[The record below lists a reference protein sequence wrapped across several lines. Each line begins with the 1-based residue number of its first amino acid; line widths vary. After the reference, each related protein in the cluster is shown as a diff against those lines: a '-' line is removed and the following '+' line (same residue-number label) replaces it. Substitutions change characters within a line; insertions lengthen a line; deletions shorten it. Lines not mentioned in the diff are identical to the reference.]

1 MSTEVK
7 IPAVGESITSGV
19 LSGWLKKNGDSVE
32 DGEPI
37 FSLETDKISTEV
49 PAPASGTLQIMVAAG
64 EEVKIGQIV
73 AMIDA
78 AAAAN
83 KPEPKETAPKATVT
97 ASPKTEGTAKEESE
111 LSPAVRRLAAEE
123 KIPLTEVTGTGK
135 HGQVTKEDL
144 INYLERPG
152 QKKVESSSPDLSS
165 DVSDEALAK
174 SEALAKEETSAKAE
188 PRPAQKAVPVV
199 ESKPVAPLAPV
210 SSDGRSVRRKMSPL
224 RKKIAA
230 QLVMAQQ
237 NAAML
242 TTFNECDMSAVMRLR
257 TSYQEVFQK
266 RHGIKLGFM
275 SFFIKAV
282 VDALQ
287 VVPAMN
293 ARIDGDDLVEN
304 HYYDIGVAVGTER
317 GLVVPVVRDADKRSF
332 AELENTV
339 AAFATKARDGK
350 LQLDELM
357 GGVFTITNGGI
368 YGSLLST
375 PILNPPQSGILGMH
389 KIQSRPMAI
398 GDKIEVRPMMY
409 LALSYDHRVVDG
421 KEAVTFLVRVKD
433 CIEDPTRLLLQG

>member
-7 IPAVGESITSGV
+7 IPSVGESITSGV
-19 LSGWLKKNGDSVE
+19 LSGWLKQNGDTVA

-37 FSLETDKISTEV
+37 FALETDKIATEV
-49 PAPASGTLQIMVAAG
+49 PSPAAGRLQIMVPAG
-64 EEVKIGQIV
+64 EEVKIGQVV

-78 AAAAN
+78 ATGAN
-83 KPEPKETAPKATVT
+83 KSEPKESAATTTVPAAAPKA
-97 ASPKTEGTAKEESE
+97 EEQAKEETV

-123 KIPLTEVTGTGK
+123 KIPLAEVTGTGK
-135 HGQVTKEDL
+135 HGQITKEDVV
-144 INYLERPG
+144 NYLERP
-152 QKKVESSSPDLSS
+152 
-165 DVSDEALAK
+165 
-174 SEALAKEETSAKAE
+174 
-188 PRPAQKAVPVV
+188 AQTKFS
-199 ESKPVAPLAPV
+199 ESKPTANEAPVAPKKETVSPAP

-242 TTFNECDMSAVMRLR
+242 TTFNECDMTAVMHLR
-257 TSYQEVFQK
+257 TSYQEAFQK
-266 RHGIKLGFM
+266 RHGTKLGFM

-304 HYYDIGVAVGTER
+304 QYYDIGVAVGTER
-317 GLVVPVVRDADKRSF
+317 GLVVPVVRDADKKSF
-332 AELENTV
+332 AELEKQV
-339 AAFATKARDGK
+339 AAYAVKARDGK
-350 LQLDELM
+350 LGLDDLT

-389 KIQSRPMAI
+389 KIQNRPIAI
-398 GDKIEVRPMMY
+398 GDKIEIRPMMY
-409 LALSYDHRVVDG
+409 LAVSYDHRLVDG

-433 CIEDPTRLLLQG
+433 CVEAPARLLLQG

>member
-19 LSGWLKKNGDSVE
+19 LSGWLKQNGDAVL

-64 EEVKIGQIV
+64 EEVKIGQLV

-78 AAAAN
+78 VEGAG
-83 KPEPKETAPKATVT
+83 KPEAKETITTATVT
-97 ASPKTEGTAKEESE
+97 ASAKADESAKEEPA

-123 KIPLTEVTGTGK
+123 KIRLGEVTGTGK
-135 HGQVTKEDL
+135 HGQVTKPDL
-144 INYLERPG
+144 INYLERPA
-152 QKKVESSSPDLSS
+152 KKEIEDLSS
-165 DVSDEALAK
+165 EA
-174 SEALAKEETSAKAE
+174 SAKEEAN
-188 PRPAQKAVPVV
+188 QKPVPVPAADGKEV
-199 ESKPVAPLAPV
+199 VPSAPV
-210 SSDGRSVRRKMSPL
+210 SIDGRSVRRKMSPL

-242 TTFNECDMSAVMRLR
+242 TTFNECDMSAVMQLR
-257 TSYQEVFQK
+257 SSYQEAFQK
-266 RHGIKLGFM
+266 RHGTKLGFM

-282 VDALQ
+282 VDALHL
-287 VVPAMN
+287 VPAMN

-317 GLVVPVVRDADKRSF
+317 GLVVPVVRDADKKSF
-332 AELENTV
+332 AELENSV
-339 AAFATKARDGK
+339 GGFAAKAREGK
-350 LQLDELM
+350 LQLHELT

-389 KIQSRPMAI
+389 KIQDRPAAI
-398 GDKIEVRPMMY
+398 GGKIEIRPMMY

-421 KEAVTFLVRVKD
+421 KEAVTFLVRVKE

>member
-19 LSGWLKKNGDSVE
+19 LSGWLKQNGDTVN

-37 FSLETDKISTEV
+37 FALETDKISTEV
-49 PAPASGTLQIMVAAG
+49 PAPASGQLQIMVPAG
-64 EEVKIGQIV
+64 EEVKIGQV
-73 AMIDA
+73 VGVIDSADGATKSESKESTARTTA
-78 AAAAN
+78 ATPP
-83 KPEPKETAPKATVT
+83 KSEEPV
-97 ASPKTEGTAKEESE
+97 KEEPA

-123 KIPLTEVTGTGK
+123 KIPLAEVSGTGK
-135 HGQVTKEDL
+135 HGQITKEDVV
-144 INYLERPG
+144 NYLERP
-152 QKKVESSSPDLSS
+152 
-165 DVSDEALAK
+165 
-174 SEALAKEETSAKAE
+174 
-188 PRPAQKAVPVV
+188 AQTKFS
-199 ESKPVAPLAPV
+199 ESKPTANEAPVAPKKETVSPAP
-210 SSDGRSVRRKMSPL
+210 SSDGRSVRRKMSQL

-242 TTFNECDMSAVMRLR
+242 TTFNECDMTAVMHLR
-257 TSYQEVFQK
+257 TSYQEAFQK
-266 RHGIKLGFM
+266 RHGTKLGFM

-304 HYYDIGVAVGTER
+304 QYYDIGVAVGTER
-317 GLVVPVVRDADKRSF
+317 GLVVPVVRDADKKSF
-332 AELENTV
+332 AELESAV
-339 AAFATKARDGK
+339 AGFAAKAREGK
-350 LQLDELM
+350 LQLDELT

-389 KIQSRPMAI
+389 KIQNRPVAI
-398 GDKIEVRPMMY
+398 GEKIEIRPMMY
-409 LALSYDHRVVDG
+409 LAVSYDHRVVDG

>member
-19 LSGWLKKNGDSVE
+19 LSGWLKQNGDAVQ

-49 PAPASGTLQIMVAAG
+49 PSPASGTLQIMVAAG

-78 AAAAN
+78 VGSTS
-83 KPEPKETAPKATVT
+83 KSEPKEAAPEATVIP
-97 ASPKTEGTAKEESE
+97 SPKREKDAQQEPALT
-111 LSPAVRRLAAEE
+111 PAVRRLVAEE
-123 KIPLTEVTGTGK
+123 KIPLAEVTGTGK

-144 INYLERPG
+144 INYLERPA
-152 QKKVESSSPDLSS
+152 QKETEDLSS
-165 DVSDEALAK
+165 EA
-174 SEALAKEETSAKAE
+174 SAKGE
-188 PRPAQKAVPVV
+188 PEPALKTVPVP
-199 ESKPVAPLAPV
+199 ESKAADASAPV
-210 SSDGRSVRRKMSPL
+210 STDGRSVRRKMSPL

-242 TTFNECDMSAVMRLR
+242 TTFNECDMSAVMHLR
-257 TSYQEVFQK
+257 SSYQEAFQK
-266 RHGIKLGFM
+266 RHGTKLGFM

-282 VDALQ
+282 VDALHL
-287 VVPAMN
+287 VTAMN

-317 GLVVPVVRDADKRSF
+317 GLVVPVVRDADKKSF
-332 AELENTV
+332 AELENSV
-339 AAFATKARDGK
+339 GGFAAKARDGK
-350 LQLDELM
+350 LQLDELT

-389 KIQSRPMAI
+389 KIQERPVAI
-398 GDKIEVRPMMY
+398 GGKIEIRPMMY

-421 KEAVTFLVRVKD
+421 KEAVTFLVRVKE

>member
-19 LSGWLKKNGDSVE
+19 LSGWLKQNGDTVT

-37 FSLETDKISTEV
+37 YSLETDKISTEV

-78 AAAAN
+78 AGGAA
-83 KPEPKETAPKATVT
+83 KTESKETAAKAAVT
-97 ASPKTEGTAKEESE
+97 ASPKADESEKEEPV

-123 KIPLTEVTGTGK
+123 KIPLTDVTGTGR

-144 INYLERPG
+144 VNYLERPAKKEVEEPS
-152 QKKVESSSPDLSS
+152 QKPAPAPVAEP
-165 DVSDEALAK
+165 
-174 SEALAKEETSAKAE
+174 TPKAE
-188 PRPAQKAVPVV
+188 SKDAVPSVPA
-199 ESKPVAPLAPV
+199 ST
-210 SSDGRSVRRKMSPL
+210 DGRSVRRKMSPL

-230 QLVMAQQ
+230 QLVIAQQ

-242 TTFNECDMSAVMRLR
+242 TTFNECDMTAVMHLR
-257 TSYQEVFQK
+257 SSYQEAFQK
-266 RHGIKLGFM
+266 RHGTKLGFM

-304 HYYDIGVAVGTER
+304 HYYDIGVAVGTQR
-317 GLVVPVVRDADKRSF
+317 GLVVPIVRDADKKSF
-332 AELENTV
+332 ADLESAV

-350 LQLDELM
+350 LQLDELT

-389 KIQSRPMAI
+389 KIQNRPVAI
-398 GDKIEVRPMMY
+398 DDKIEIRPMMY

-421 KEAVTFLVRVKD
+421 KEAVTFLVRVKE